1 MLLDK
6 LLDKENIKM
15 AQLNIHL
22 KGWHAALAVIVIIGL
37 VIFRF
42 ISFQD
47 KTDDKNL
54 MKLIETHIVS
64 DYFPEEV
71 ARLQTSVDSGDT
83 DLMAQTVKSVTD
95 ARPVIESVK
104 ISAPL
109 LSFSSSKDVEVKVV
123 YSLSEGPGT
132 RDRKTVYYLVR
143 HGVIGNTWQHRYESN
158 ALSYYLN
165 FR

>member
-1 MLLDK
+1 
-6 LLDKENIKM
+6 M

-22 KGWHAALAVIVIIGL
+22 KGWYAALAVFVIIGL
-37 VIFRF
+37 VVFRF
-42 ISFQD
+42 LSFQD
-47 KTDDKNL
+47 KIDDKNL
-54 MKLIETHIVS
+54 MKLIETQIVS
-64 DYFPEEV
+64 EYFPEEV
-71 ARLQTSVDSGDT
+71 ARLQASVDSDDR
-83 DLMAQTVKSVTD
+83 DLMAQTVKSVTG

-109 LSFSSSKDVEVKVV
+109 LSFSSSRDVVVKVV
-123 YSLSEGPGT
+123 YSLSEGSDT

-158 ALSYYLN
+158 VLSYYLN

>member
-1 MLLDK
+1 
-6 LLDKENIKM
+6 M
-15 AQLNIHL
+15 AKLNIDL
-22 KGWHAALAVIVIIGL
+22 KGWSAALAVVVMIGL

-42 ISFQD
+42 MSFQD

-71 ARLQTSVDSGDT
+71 ARLQASVDSGDT
-83 DLMAQTVKSVTD
+83 NLMAQAVESVTS
-95 ARPVIESVK
+95 ARPAIESVK
-104 ISAPL
+104 VSAPL
-109 LSFSSSKDVEVKVV
+109 LSFSSPQDVVVKVV
-123 YSLSEGPGT
+123 YGLSEGSGI
-132 RDRKTVYYLVR
+132 RDRKTLYYLVR
-143 HGVIGNTWQHRYESN
+143 HGVIGNTWQHRYKSN

>member
-1 MLLDK
+1 
-6 LLDKENIKM
+6 M
-15 AQLNIHL
+15 AQLNIDL
-22 KGWHAALAVIVIIGL
+22 KGWYAAVAVVIIIGL

-42 ISFQD
+42 LSFQD

-71 ARLQTSVDSGDT
+71 ARLQASVDSGDT
-83 DLMAQTVKSVTD
+83 DLMAQTVESVTG

-109 LSFSSSKDVEVKVV
+109 LSFSSSEDVEVKVV
-123 YSLSEGPGT
+123 YSLSEGSGT
-132 RDRKTVYYLVR
+132 RDRKTVYYQVR